1 MTTNTLP
8 AGLVDQVAGL
18 TPAQRDELIHVI
30 DGLDEMGEQD
40 ISPGPRSVEELQRL
54 LIHRL
59 EASHSGAIRGTTA
72 QESIER
78 IRTKLLQHGIV

>member
-18 TPAQRDELIHVI
+18 TPAQRAELVQVIDEL
-30 DGLDEMGEQD
+30 DEQD
-40 ISPGPRSVEELQRL
+40 VPPGPRSAEELRQL
-54 LIHRL
+54 LIQRL

-72 QESIER
+72 QESIDR
-78 IRTKLLQHGIV
+78 IRTKLLKHGIV